1 MLKGTLRRYTAS
13 VLYLFSIVQSR
24 LNLSFSQFHL
34 YPQRIALVGSVL
46 ILISG
51 GLLRSGRSAIVDPG
65 SAPSGPCAPGKH
77 NASPA
82 DRLPDLIILLVI
94 GIVLIPLGLWVFHLG
109 EMYAKKTGKLKR
121 SG

>member
-1 MLKGTLRRYTAS
+1 MAAVLPPMSAEKGAYATH
-13 VLYLFSIVQSR
+13 IM
-24 LNLSFSQFHL
+24 
-34 YPQRIALVGSVL
+34 GSVPMSVSGVYYEVDVL
-46 ILISG
+46 PGWIRPLSVISPG
-51 GLLRSGRSAIVDPG
+51 TYALRSMRAAII
-65 SAPSGPCAPGKH
+65 H

-109 EMYAKKTGKLKR
+109 EMYAKKTGKLKG